1 MNLQDEFL
9 KYGYKDILTQK
20 DVSGFGV
27 NLKPVIDF
35 EHKPEELIAIYISED
50 KDELFFLLN
59 GIAYKADYLCGKW
72 DDLIRVLSIVN
83 RKSDSYSRMKYN
95 VIQLIICS
103 NDSDKSKASDL
114 SVSRKIFINGD
125 IDDNNG
131 IDINENEEVE
141 LPFYDIDSDKIIL
154 DVDKVNRLRKL
165 LPEDT
170 ELLSLLRNDYQTN
183 GRITDFVFQQKE
195 FNQIKEWIEKW

>member
-1 MNLQDEFL
+1 MNLQEEFL

-59 GIAYKADYLCGKW
+59 GIAYKTDYLCGKW

-103 NDSDKSKASDL
+103 NDSNKSKASDL

-131 IDINENEEVE
+131 IDIDENEEVE

-170 ELLSLLRNDYQTN
+170 ELLSLMRNEYQTN
-183 GRITDFVFQQKE
+183 GRITDYVFTEPE
-195 FNQIKEWIEKW
+195 FEQIKEWIEQW